1 MIETYHLYSRHFG
14 PQLFS
19 SSFEFLAYNMSYFNK
34 NVASKSN
41 IQHISEY
48 KALSIKQIQNFQNT
62 KHLSNIINITHPE
75 YFFVGDRATGSSCG
89 TPSLEGVLALTISLD
104 LDAAFACSSADP
116 DSQHSSS
123 STPDK
128 SVQAESH
135 LKPQFPLD
143 SL

>member
-62 KHLSNIINITHPE
+62 KHLSNIINITHPLLE
-75 YFFVGDRATGSSCG
+75 PQAPVAGPPPWRGSW
-89 TPSLEGVLALTISLD
+89 
-104 LDAAFACSSADP
+104 
-116 DSQHSSS
+116 H
-123 STPDK
+123 
-128 SVQAESH
+128 
-135 LKPQFPLD
+135 
-143 SL
+143 